1 MKKRFTLM
9 MMVLCILMSI
19 PLEMMADE
27 VTIHF
32 VDEDGWG
39 DYAAYVYDSSKP
51 DDGSNWLTGK
61 WPGQVAAATDIKDVN
76 YKNGKKVKVV
86 TWKINT
92 QECASGKALVLFNN
106 NKHNNVEKKYPSSV
120 GWVVKD
126 GLYYYKDGTTSTT
139 PPSESG
145 SGTTSPTISVKSN
158 YGQDWGVNNKFN
170 FSSTDGKI
178 YTCELKDVP
187 ANETVCFRIVKNDKE
202 WGPNSGSN
210 LVLTSDYQTIYQVD
224 NSSNYLQIGP
234 STVQSTYTITYDSEN
249 NRIMCTSTG
258 STTVDWNTVETNR
271 LTEKKRVYTKGFY
284 LAGSF
289 FTFDKDKV
297 DGEYKINYGDA
308 VFKFQQ
314 QNDQSISAVA
324 ETADDVYDVYM
335 VEIPASL
342 DAHAQV
348 MYVDESGQAKK
359 LFCPM
364 SAYGISETC
373 PTTEAKSTKWEILKG
388 TEKFSENNNYWN
400 FSSRNKRSDEYSDGL
415 YEVYIAVDKT
425 THEPAKWMITH
436 QAKKRVAYF
445 ISDAP
450 DATAIPLYDSYKKN
464 EDQFGN
470 KFFATV
476 NLADNRSYYVIS
488 NYVMD
493 NQLASLESL
502 ANYKV
507 TVPSGNII
515 SCPTTNKLFLLGN
528 AAKDIAL
535 TDETNQFNQFSPNE
549 KPMPGARSG
558 KNQSVVIVEYNP
570 SNGNDKSARL
580 DKHHGIRGQ
589 VIVRSDRAALTSVSL
604 VGDAI
609 PGTLNTD
616 GTWNYKS
623 KIADMTYDETEQCYK
638 ATVVTTVADNGQ
650 SKFRFVGNRDSKI
663 TWYENTKDVEKEMA
677 KHPHDS
683 KSAPGHT
690 ADAND
695 PNEVNYT
702 QDGVNPE
709 KDWNII
715 WNRPAG
721 RWTVRL
727 YFYTYSDG
735 NDPKTKY
742 YYTIT
747 ASNDMVLHDV
757 TDIVYGSEDNKQ
769 NIYNKGEYKFLRTW
783 SAIKTWKI
791 SNKVDVFVVNNVAE
805 DKSAVKLT
813 LKNINKLDDTG
824 KYHVIP
830 AKTGVILATKS
841 DASEIAGARFVA
853 RQNYKSYNELV
864 IPMEENSTEYVY
876 TEKDNLLWPLYESQV
891 VSASDEKNFNYF
903 FAYYNALIATNDE
916 KTYGAS
922 DYLLGF
928 WISKGSKPYQ
938 SNSSYLP
945 IPKEKAATL
954 DRLGTSYDEFYT
966 GGSAKKVPGIIFD
979 FDNVGGTTGI
989 NEVVNQSTKLND
1001 GKYYTLSGQQVEKP
1015 TAGGIYIHNGRKF
1028 VVK

>member
-19 PLEMMADE
+19 PLKMMADE

-39 DYAAYVYDSSKP
+39 DYAAYVYDKTKP

-61 WPGQVAAATDIKDVN
+61 WPGQVAEATDIKEVN

-86 TWKINT
+86 TWKINLK
-92 QECASGKALVLFNN
+92 ECASGNAYVLFNN
-106 NKHNNVEKKYPSSV
+106 NKHNNVAKKYPSSV

-139 PPSESG
+139 PPSESD

-258 STTVDWNTVETNR
+258 STTIDWNTVETNR

-284 LAGSF
+284 LAGDF
-289 FTFDKDKV
+289 FTFDKI
-297 DGEYKINYGDA
+297 DGKYKINYDDA

-324 ETADDVYDVYM
+324 ETEYDVYM

-342 DAHAQV
+342 TAHAQV
-348 MYVDESGQAKK
+348 MYVDETGKAVKV
-359 LFCPM
+359 FGPT

-373 PTTEAKSTKWEILKG
+373 PEEAKSTKWEILNG
-388 TEKFSENNNYWN
+388 TEKFIENNNYWD
-400 FSSRNKRSDEYSDGL
+400 FSTRNKPNIGYSDGL
-415 YEVYIAVDKT
+415 YEVYIAVDKR

-436 QAKKRVAYF
+436 KAKKRVAYF

-450 DATAIPLYDSYKKN
+450 DATAMPLYDTYKT
-464 EDQFGN
+464 DDPQFYNNFYG
-470 KFFATV
+470 TV
-476 NLADNRSYYVIS
+476 NLAANRSYYVIS
-488 NYVMD
+488 NYIY
-493 NQLASLESL
+493 NSS
-502 ANYKV
+502 
-507 TVPSGNII
+507 TVDKAKDYGAFNPVPYAIVS
-515 SCPTTNKLFLLGN
+515 PTTNKLFLQGNGGLDYKGTYPDNLIFPNGAPLKVNKNNLG
-528 AAKDIAL
+528 
-535 TDETNQFNQFSPNE
+535 TQ
-549 KPMPGARSG
+549 
-558 KNQSVVIVEYNP
+558 IVEYNP
-570 SNGNDKSARL
+570 SRGNSNKSVFGFCGELILKNQRVVL
-580 DKHHGIRGQ
+580 
-589 VIVRSDRAALTSVSL
+589 SSVSL

-609 PGTLNTD
+609 PGTLNED
-616 GTWNYKS
+616 DTWNYKS
-623 KIADMTYDETEQCYK
+623 KIADMIYDETEQCYK
-638 ATVVTTVADNGQ
+638 ATVVTTADDGQ
-650 SKFRFVGNRDSKI
+650 SKFRFVGNRDPKI
-663 TWYENTKDVEKEMA
+663 TWYENTDGTVPAEMA
-677 KHPHDS
+677 KHPHNSTDP
-683 KSAPGHT
+683 KVVGHT
-690 ADAND
+690 ADVND
-695 PNEVNYT
+695 PNKVNYT
-702 QDGVNPE
+702 QDGANPE
-709 KDWNII
+709 EDWNII

-727 YFYTYSDG
+727 YFHTYSDG
-735 NDPKTKY
+735 KNPVTED

-747 ASNDMVLHDV
+747 ASKDMVLHDV

-791 SNKVDVFVVNNVAE
+791 SNKVDVFVVTDVAE
-805 DKSAVKLT
+805 DESAVKLT

-824 KYHVIP
+824 NYNVIP
-830 AKTGVILATKS
+830 AETGVILATKS

-903 FAYYNALIATNDE
+903 FAYYNARIATNDE

-945 IPKEKAATL
+945 IAKDKAATL
-954 DRLGTSYDEFYT
+954 NHLGTSYDEFYT
-966 GGSAKKVPGIIFD
+966 GGSAKKVPGVIFD

>member
-1 MKKRFTLM
+1 
-9 MMVLCILMSI
+9 
-19 PLEMMADE
+19 MMAE
-27 VTIHF
+27 SVTVHF
-32 VDEDGWG
+32 IDKNGWTEY
-39 DYAAYVYDSSKP
+39 DAYVYDLSTNQPISK
-51 DDGSNWLTGK
+51 DHA
-61 WPGQVAAATDIKDVN
+61 WPGKHNTDYTISTVN
-76 YKNGKKVKVV
+76 SNKVV
-86 TWKINT
+86 TWTIDLGTCSLAN
-92 QECASGKALVLFNN
+92 ARIVFNN
-106 NKHNNVEKKYPSSV
+106 NGKGSQYPKSGGFEVANNQYYNNNGITTDPSQ
-120 GWVVKD
+120 G
-126 GLYYYKDGTTSTT
+126 GGGTGGGG
-139 PPSESG
+139 G
-145 SGTTSPTISVKSN
+145 S
-158 YGQDWGVNNKFN
+158 
-170 FSSTDGKI
+170 
-178 YTCELKDVP
+178 
-187 ANETVCFRIVKNDKE
+187 
-202 WGPNSGSN
+202 
-210 LVLTSDYQTIYQVD
+210 
-224 NSSNYLQIGP
+224 
-234 STVQSTYTITYDSEN
+234 
-249 NRIMCTSTG
+249 
-258 STTVDWNTVETNR
+258 TVDWNTVSTNR
-271 LTEKKRVYTKGFY
+271 LTEKPRVYSQGFY
-284 LAGSF
+284 LAGNF
-289 FTFDKDKV
+289 FTFDT
-297 DGEYKINYGDA
+297 GGINYDDA

-314 QNDQSISAVA
+314 QKDQSIAEIA
-324 ETADDVYDVYM
+324 ETPYDVYM

-373 PTTEAKSTKWEILKG
+373 PTTEAQSTNWETLKG
-388 TEKFSENNNYWN
+388 TEKFLENNNYWD
-400 FSSRNKRSDEYSDGL
+400 FSTRNKPNKGYSDGL
-415 YEVYIAVDKT
+415 YEVYIAVDKG

-450 DATAIPLYDSYKKN
+450 DATAMPLYDAYTSD
-464 EDQFGN
+464 DQGGRFSN

-476 NLADNRSYYVIS
+476 NLAANRSYYVIS
-488 NYVMD
+488 NYVNN
-493 NQLASLESL
+493 NQYAKWASSYG
-502 ANYKV
+502 AFD
-507 TVPSGNII
+507 SGLHAI
-515 SCPTTNKLFLLGN
+515 SCPTTNKLFMLGN
-528 AAKDIAL
+528 GGV
-535 TDETNQFNQFSPNE
+535 EYTNNRPQNEVLPNE
-549 KPMPGARSG
+549 APVKINKDNFGV
-558 KNQSVVIVEYNP
+558 QIVEYDP
-570 SNGNDKSARL
+570 SKGNTNRCQDADHYGFIAEIQLRN
-580 DKHHGIRGQ
+580 
-589 VIVRSDRAALTSVSL
+589 DRAVLTSVSL

-609 PGTLNTD
+609 PGTTNAD
-616 GTWNYKS
+616 GSWNYKS
-623 KIADMTYDETEQCYK
+623 NIADMIYDDTEQCYK

-650 SKFRFVGNRDSKI
+650 SKFRFVGNRDPKI
-663 TWYENTKDVEKEMA
+663 TWYENTKDDVKEMA

-742 YYTIT
+742 YCTIT
-747 ASNDMVLHDV
+747 ESKDMVLHDV
-757 TDIVYGSEDNKQ
+757 TDIVYDSEDNKQ
-769 NIYNKGEYKFLRTW
+769 NIYNKGEYKFFRTW
-783 SAIKTWKI
+783 SAMKTWKI
-791 SNKVDVFVVNNVAE
+791 SNKVDVFVVTDVAE
-805 DKSAVKLT
+805 DESAVKLT

-824 KYHVIP
+824 NYNVIP
-830 AKTGVILATKS
+830 AETGVILATKS
-841 DASEIAGARFVA
+841 EASEIPGARFVA

-864 IPMEENSTEYVY
+864 IPMEENGTVY
-876 TEKDNLLWPLYESQV
+876 KYEGIDNRLLPLYYSQV
-891 VSASDEKNFNYF
+891 VPASDDKNFNYF
-903 FAYYNALIATNDE
+903 FAYYNARIATKDE

-945 IPKEKAATL
+945 ISKEKAATL
-954 DRLGTSYDEFYT
+954 NRLGTSYDDFKSD
-966 GGSAKKVPGIIFD
+966 GRAKKVPGVIFD

>member
-9 MMVLCILMSI
+9 MMVLCFLMSI
-19 PLEMMADE
+19 PLKMMAE
-27 VTIHF
+27 TVTVHF
-32 VDEDGWG
+32 IDEDKWSDNGG
-39 DYAAYVYDSSKP
+39 KICAYVYK
-51 DDGSNWLTGK
+51 GNAFLIKK
-61 WPGQVAAATDIKDVN
+61 WPGTECNDIQIVG
-76 YKNGKKVKVV
+76 GKKVA
-86 TWKINT
+86 TWTLNLGDGVA
-92 QECASGKALVLFNN
+92 ASEAGIVFNN
-106 NKHNNVEKKYPSSV
+106 NKGSQYPANGV
-120 GWVVKD
+120 FWQIKD
-126 GLYYYKDGTTSTT
+126 GLYYYPNGKTSTT
-139 PPSESG
+139 PPSEGGDSG

-210 LVLTSDYQTIYQVD
+210 LVLTSEYQTIYQVD
-224 NSSNYLQIGP
+224 NSANYLQIGP

-249 NRIMCTSTG
+249 NQIKCTTTSG
-258 STTVDWNTVETNR
+258 STTIDWNTVNTNR
-271 LTEKKRVYTKGFY
+271 LTGKKYTQGFY
-284 LAGSF
+284 LAGDF
-289 FTFDKDKV
+289 FTFDT
-297 DGEYKINYGDA
+297 DGINYDDA

-314 QNDQSISAVA
+314 QKSINEIA
-324 ETADDVYDVYM
+324 ETAYDVYM

-348 MYVDESGQAKK
+348 MYVDKTGTAKK
-359 LFCPM
+359 LFFPL
-364 SAYGISETC
+364 SACGISETY
-373 PTTEAKSTKWEILKG
+373 PKTANSTNWETLISSEELP
-388 TEKFSENNNYWN
+388 ENNKYWN
-400 FSSRNKRSDEYSDGL
+400 FTSRNKTASEYSDGL
-415 YEVYIAVDKT
+415 YEVYIAVDNN
-425 THEPAKWMITH
+425 THEPAKWMIKH

-450 DATAIPLYDSYKKN
+450 DATAIPLYDAYKKN
-464 EDQFGN
+464 QDQFGN

-476 NLADNRSYYVIS
+476 DLAANRSYYVIS
-488 NYVMD
+488 NYVRD
-493 NQLASLESL
+493 NQYVGDNQYASLKESL
-502 ANYKV
+502 KNYKV
-507 TVPSGNII
+507 TAPSGDII

-535 TDETNQFNQFSPNE
+535 ADDKNQFNQFSPNE

-558 KNQSVVIVEYNP
+558 KNQSVAIVEYNP
-570 SNGNDKSARL
+570 SNGKNESAIL
-580 DKHHGIRGQ
+580 DKHLGIRGQ
-589 VIVRSDRAALTSVSL
+589 VMVRNDRKELTSVSL

-609 PGTLNTD
+609 PGTLNAD

-623 KIADMTYDETEQCYK
+623 NVADMTFDETELCYK
-638 ATVVTTVADNGQ
+638 ATVVTTVADDGN
-650 SKFRFVGNRDSKI
+650 SKFRFVGNRDPQI
-663 TWYENTKDVEKEMA
+663 TWFENTKDDEKEMA
-677 KHPHDS
+677 KHPYDS

-695 PNEVNYT
+695 PNQVNYT

-709 KDWNII
+709 EDWNII

-735 NDPKTKY
+735 NDPKTDY

-747 ASNDMVLHDV
+747 ANRDMELHDV
-757 TDIVYGSEDNKQ
+757 KDVVYGSSDNKQ
-769 NIYNKGEYKFLRTW
+769 NITNLGGYKFMRTW
-783 SAIKTWKI
+783 SAQKAWKI
-791 SNKVDVFVVNNVAE
+791 SNKVDIFVVSSITD
-805 DKSAVKLT
+805 DKSGVVKMTLT
-813 LKNINKLDDTG
+813 NINEYVSHEDR
-824 KYHVIP
+824 VIP
-830 AKTGVILATKS
+830 ANTGVILATKY
-841 DASEIAGARFVA
+841 DASDIPGAQFKS
-853 RQNYKSYNELV
+853 RQDFTSYNNLL
-864 IPMEENSTEYVY
+864 IPMEQYEDVEYPKDKNRLEPILTSRVIPSSD
-876 TEKDNLLWPLYESQV
+876 KDNY
-891 VSASDEKNFNYF
+891 NYF
-903 FAYYNALIATNDE
+903 FGYYNTQIATGDKIHHEAN
-916 KTYGAS
+916 

-928 WISKGSKPYQ
+928 WISKGSKPYP

-945 IPKEKAATL
+945 IPKDKAATMN
-954 DRLGTSYDEFYT
+954 RLGTIYDDFKSD
-966 GGSAKKVPGIIFD
+966 GKAKKVPGVIFD

-989 NEVVNQSTKLND
+989 NEVANQSTKLND

>member
-9 MMVLCILMSI
+9 MMVLCFLMSI
-19 PLEMMADE
+19 PLEMMAE
-27 VTIHF
+27 IVTVHF
-32 VDEDGWG
+32 VDKESTKWES
-39 DYAAYVYDSSKP
+39 YAAYVYDRTITGN
-51 DDGSNWLTGK
+51 GSQPWVTDK
-61 WPGQVAAATDIKDVN
+61 WPGQKVTNSADIETLS
-76 YKNGKKVKVV
+76 NGYKVV
-86 TWKINT
+86 TWKIDLKSCALSNALIIFNN
-92 QECASGKALVLFNN
+92 QDNGKQYPASGKPGKEV
-106 NKHNNVEKKYPSSV
+106 KK
-120 GWVVKD
+120 D
-126 GLYYYKDGTTSTT
+126 YYYYSDGTMSATA
-139 PPSESG
+139 P
-145 SGTTSPTISVKSN
+145 SGTETGGGTGGTTGGGTTGPTEKW
-158 YGQDWGVNNKFN
+158 D
-170 FSSTDGKI
+170 T
-178 YTCELKDVP
+178 
-187 ANETVCFRIVKNDKE
+187 ET
-202 WGPNSGSN
+202 
-210 LVLTSDYQTIYQVD
+210 
-224 NSSNYLQIGP
+224 
-234 STVQSTYTITYDSEN
+234 
-249 NRIMCTSTG
+249 
-258 STTVDWNTVETNR
+258 TNR
-271 LTEKKRVYTKGFY
+271 LTEKKRVYTQGFY
-284 LAGSF
+284 LAGDF
-289 FTFDKDKV
+289 FTFDKV
-297 DGEYKINYGDA
+297 DGEYKINYNDA

-324 ETADDVYDVYM
+324 ETEYDVYM

-348 MYVDESGQAKK
+348 MYVDETGKAKK
-359 LFCPM
+359 LFCPIN
-364 SAYGISETC
+364 ACEISETY
-373 PTTEAKSTKWEILKG
+373 PSTAAKSTNWETLNP
-388 TEKFSENNNYWN
+388 TVVFSENNNYWN
-400 FSSRNKRSDEYSDGL
+400 FTTRNKTKDEYSDGL

-464 EDQFGN
+464 QDQFGN

-493 NQLASLESL
+493 NQLADLASLT
-502 ANYKV
+502 NYHV
-507 TVPSGNII
+507 TAPSGNII

-528 AAKDIAL
+528 AAKDVDL

-570 SNGNDKSARL
+570 SNGDDTSARL

-589 VIVRSDRAALTSVSL
+589 VQVRSDRAALTSVSL

-609 PGTLNTD
+609 PGTLNED

-623 KIADMTYDETEQCYK
+623 KIADMIYDETEQCYK
-638 ATVVTTVADNGQ
+638 ATVVTTVPDDGQ
-650 SKFRFVGNRDSKI
+650 TKFRFVGNRDPKI
-663 TWYENTKDVEKEMA
+663 TWFENTKDDVKEMA

-683 KSAPGHT
+683 ESAHGHT

-747 ASNDMVLHDV
+747 ASKDMVLHDV
-757 TDIVYGSEDNKQ
+757 TDIVYDSEDNKQ
-769 NIYNKGEYKFLRTW
+769 NIYNKGEYKFFRTW
-783 SAIKTWKI
+783 SAMKTWKI
-791 SNKVDVFVVNNVAE
+791 SNKVDVFVVTDVAE
-805 DKSAVKLT
+805 NASAVT
-813 LKNINKLDDTG
+813 LSLKKINKLDDTG
-824 KYHVIP
+824 NYNVIP
-830 AKTGVILATKS
+830 AETGVILATKS
-841 DASEIAGARFVA
+841 EASEIPGARFVA

-864 IPMEENSTEYVY
+864 IPMEENGTVY
-876 TEKDNLLWPLYESQV
+876 KYEGIDNRLLPLYYSQV
-891 VSASDEKNFNYF
+891 VPASDDKNFNYF
-903 FAYYNALIATNDE
+903 FAYYNARIATKDE
-916 KTYGAS
+916 KTYGES

-928 WISKGSKPYQ
+928 WIPKGSKPYPG
-938 SNSSYLP
+938 NSSYLQ
-945 IPKEKAATL
+945 ISKEKAATMN
-954 DRLGTSYDEFYT
+954 RLGTSYDDFVS
-966 GGSAKKVPGIIFD
+966 GGSDGSAKKVPGIIFD
-979 FDNVGGTTGI
+979 FANVGGTTGI

>member
-19 PLEMMADE
+19 PLKMMAYDE
-27 VTIHF
+27 VTAVSH
-32 VDEDGWG
+32 
-39 DYAAYVYDSSKP
+39 Y
-51 DDGSNWLTGK
+51 LTGN
-61 WPGQVAAATDIKDVN
+61 WGPN
-76 YKNGKKVKVV
+76 
-86 TWKINT
+86 
-92 QECASGKALVLFNN
+92 
-106 NKHNNVEKKYPSSV
+106 
-120 GWVVKD
+120 
-126 GLYYYKDGTTSTT
+126 
-139 PPSESG
+139 
-145 SGTTSPTISVKSN
+145 SN
-158 YGQDWGVNNKFN
+158 FN
-170 FSSTDGKI
+170 FTPTDTDGKI
-178 YTCELKDVP
+178 YTCTLKDVS
-187 ANETVCFRIVKNDKE
+187 ANVPVYFRIVKNGKE
-202 WGPNSGSN
+202 WGPKSGTD

-224 NSSNYLQIGP
+224 NSSVSLKINP

-249 NRIMCTSTG
+249 NQIKCTSTSGSGTGG
-258 STTVDWNTVETNR
+258 STPVDWNTVSENH
-271 LTEKKRVYTKGFY
+271 LTDKPRVYTKGFY
-284 LAGSF
+284 LAGDF
-289 FTFDKDKV
+289 FTFDTE
-297 DGEYKINYGDA
+297 GINYNDA

-324 ETADDVYDVYM
+324 ETEYDVYM

-348 MYVDESGQAKK
+348 MYVDESGNAKK
-359 LFCPM
+359 LFFPT
-364 SAYGISETC
+364 SACGIRETY
-373 PTTEAKSTKWEILKG
+373 PETAKSTNWETLIG
-388 TEKFSENNNYWN
+388 TEVFPENNNYWN
-400 FSSRNKRSDEYSDGL
+400 FSTRNKPNKGYSDGL
-415 YEVYIAVDKT
+415 YEVYIAVSKND
-425 THEPAKWMITH
+425 HEPKMWMITH

-450 DATAIPLYDSYKKN
+450 DATAMPLYDTYKKDD
-464 EDQFGN
+464 EQFADM
-470 KFFATV
+470 FFATV
-476 NLADNRSYYVIS
+476 NLAANRSYYVIS
-488 NYVMD
+488 NYIH
-493 NQLASLESL
+493 STS
-502 ANYKV
+502 
-507 TVPSGNII
+507 TVNDAKDYGAFDPKLHAIG
-515 SCPTTNKLFLLGN
+515 CPTTNKLFLQGN
-528 AAKDIAL
+528 GGLDFTGNYPDNLIC
-535 TDETNQFNQFSPNE
+535 PNLAPL
-549 KPMPGARSG
+549 KVG
-558 KNQSVVIVEYNP
+558 KANWGIQIVEYNP
-570 SNGNDKSARL
+570 SRGKT
-580 DKHHGIRGQ
+580 DKHGTPKGFCGDLILRN
-589 VIVRSDRAALTSVSL
+589 DRAVLTSVSM

-623 KIADMTYDETEQCYK
+623 NIADMIYDDTEQCYK

-650 SKFRFVGNRDSKI
+650 SKFRFVGNRDPKI
-663 TWYENTKDVEKEMA
+663 TWYENTKDDVKEMA

-683 KSAPGHT
+683 ESAPGHT
-690 ADAND
+690 ADVND

-747 ASNDMVLHDV
+747 ASKDMVLHDV
-757 TDIVYGSEDNKQ
+757 TDIVYDSEDNKQ
-769 NIYNKGEYKFLRTW
+769 NIYNKGEYKFFRTW
-783 SAIKTWKI
+783 SAMKTWKI
-791 SNKVDVFVVNNVAE
+791 SNKVDVFVVTDVAE
-805 DKSAVKLT
+805 NASAVT
-813 LKNINKLDDTG
+813 LSLKKINKLDDTG
-824 KYHVIP
+824 NYNVIP
-830 AKTGVILATKS
+830 AETGVILATKS
-841 DASEIAGARFVA
+841 EASEIPGARFVD

-864 IPMEENSTEYVY
+864 IPMEENGTVY
-876 TEKDNLLWPLYESQV
+876 KYEGIDNRLLPLYYSQV
-891 VSASDEKNFNYF
+891 VPASDDKNFNYF
-903 FAYYNALIATNDE
+903 FAYYNARIATKDE

-945 IPKEKAATL
+945 IPKDKAATL
-954 DRLGTSYDEFYT
+954 NRLGTSYDDFKSD
-966 GGSAKKVPGIIFD
+966 GRAKKVPGVIFD

-989 NEVVNQSTKLND
+989 NEVVNLSTKLND

>member
-9 MMVLCILMSI
+9 MMVLCFLMSI
-19 PLEMMADE
+19 PLKMMAE
-27 VTIHF
+27 SVTVHF
-32 VDEDGWG
+32 IDKNGWTEY
-39 DYAAYVYDSSKP
+39 DAYVYDLSTNQPISK
-51 DDGSNWLTGK
+51 DHA
-61 WPGQVAAATDIKDVN
+61 WPGKHNTDYTISTVN
-76 YKNGKKVKVV
+76 SNKVV
-86 TWKINT
+86 TWTIDLGTCSLAN
-92 QECASGKALVLFNN
+92 ARIVFNN
-106 NKHNNVEKKYPSSV
+106 NGKGSQYPKSGGFEVANNQYYNNNGITTDPSQ
-120 GWVVKD
+120 G
-126 GLYYYKDGTTSTT
+126 GGGTGGGG
-139 PPSESG
+139 G
-145 SGTTSPTISVKSN
+145 S
-158 YGQDWGVNNKFN
+158 
-170 FSSTDGKI
+170 
-178 YTCELKDVP
+178 
-187 ANETVCFRIVKNDKE
+187 
-202 WGPNSGSN
+202 
-210 LVLTSDYQTIYQVD
+210 
-224 NSSNYLQIGP
+224 
-234 STVQSTYTITYDSEN
+234 
-249 NRIMCTSTG
+249 
-258 STTVDWNTVETNR
+258 TVDWNTVSTNR
-271 LTEKKRVYTKGFY
+271 LTEKPRVYSQGFY
-284 LAGSF
+284 LAGNF
-289 FTFDKDKV
+289 FTFDT
-297 DGEYKINYGDA
+297 GGINYDDA

-314 QNDQSISAVA
+314 QKDQSIAEIA
-324 ETADDVYDVYM
+324 ETPYDVYM

-373 PTTEAKSTKWEILKG
+373 PTTEAQSTNWETLKG
-388 TEKFSENNNYWN
+388 TEKFLENNNYWD
-400 FSSRNKRSDEYSDGL
+400 FSTRNKPNKGYSDGL
-415 YEVYIAVDKT
+415 YEVYIAVDKG

-450 DATAIPLYDSYKKN
+450 DATAMPLYDAYTSD
-464 EDQFGN
+464 DQGGRFSN

-476 NLADNRSYYVIS
+476 NLAANRSYYVIS
-488 NYVMD
+488 NYVNN
-493 NQLASLESL
+493 NQYAKWASSYG
-502 ANYKV
+502 AFD
-507 TVPSGNII
+507 SGLHAI
-515 SCPTTNKLFLLGN
+515 SCPTTNKLFMLGN
-528 AAKDIAL
+528 GGV
-535 TDETNQFNQFSPNE
+535 EYTNNRPQNEVLPNE
-549 KPMPGARSG
+549 APVKINKDNFGV
-558 KNQSVVIVEYNP
+558 QIVEYDP
-570 SNGNDKSARL
+570 SKGNTNRCQDADHYGFIAEIQLRN
-580 DKHHGIRGQ
+580 
-589 VIVRSDRAALTSVSL
+589 DRAVLTSVSL

-609 PGTLNTD
+609 PGTTNAD
-616 GTWNYKS
+616 GSWNYKS
-623 KIADMTYDETEQCYK
+623 NIADMIYDDTEQCYK

-650 SKFRFVGNRDSKI
+650 SKFRFVGNRDPKI
-663 TWYENTKDVEKEMA
+663 TWYENTKDDVKEMA

-742 YYTIT
+742 YCTIT
-747 ASNDMVLHDV
+747 ESKDMVLHDV
-757 TDIVYGSEDNKQ
+757 TDIVYDSEDNKQ
-769 NIYNKGEYKFLRTW
+769 NIYNKGEYKFFRTW
-783 SAIKTWKI
+783 SAMKTWKI
-791 SNKVDVFVVNNVAE
+791 SNKVDVFVVTDVAE
-805 DKSAVKLT
+805 DESAVKLT

-824 KYHVIP
+824 NYNVIP
-830 AKTGVILATKS
+830 AETGVILATKS
-841 DASEIAGARFVA
+841 EASEIPGARFVA

-864 IPMEENSTEYVY
+864 IPMEENGTVY
-876 TEKDNLLWPLYESQV
+876 KYEGIDNRLLPLYYSQV
-891 VSASDEKNFNYF
+891 VPASDDKNFNYF
-903 FAYYNALIATNDE
+903 FAYYNARIATKDE

-945 IPKEKAATL
+945 ISKEKAATL
-954 DRLGTSYDEFYT
+954 NRLGTSYDDFKSD
-966 GGSAKKVPGIIFD
+966 GRAKKVPGVIFD